1 MVFTFPTWKLE
12 DGTYNQ
18 LMYKKNNISTLAS
31 TLRLSHL
38 TFSGHTER
46 IENWINKIQQIQV
59 TDKDPPDSPLK
70 RKKTIND
77 DLHQ

>member
-1 MVFTFPTWKLE
+1 MVFTFPTWRLE

>member
-1 MVFTFPTWKLE
+1 
-12 DGTYNQ
+12 
-18 LMYKKNNISTLAS
+18 MYKKNNISTLAS
-31 TLRLSHL
+31 TLPLSHL

>member
-1 MVFTFPTWKLE
+1 MVFTFPTWRLE

-18 LMYKKNNISTLAS
+18 SMYKKNNISTLAS

>member
-1 MVFTFPTWKLE
+1 MH
-12 DGTYNQ
+12 
-18 LMYKKNNISTLAS
+18 KKNNISTLAS
-31 TLRLSHL
+31 TSRLSQF

-70 RKKTIND
+70 RRKKTIND